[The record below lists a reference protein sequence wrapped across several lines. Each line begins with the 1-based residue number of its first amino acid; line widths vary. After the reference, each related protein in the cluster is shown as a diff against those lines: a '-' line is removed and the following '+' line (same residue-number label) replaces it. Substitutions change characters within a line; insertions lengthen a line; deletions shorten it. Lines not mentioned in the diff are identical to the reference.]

1 MRFSRGRRA
10 LGTDEGGVYQTEYTI
25 VLILVALALAGALA
39 LLAAPL
45 VEYHDAVVRI
55 LDTPIL

>member
-1 MRFSRGRRA
+1 MRFNRDRRA
-10 LGTDEGGVYQTEYTI
+10 LGSDERGVYQTEYTI

-39 LLAAPL
+39 LLASPL